1 MSKVEFALRVK
12 QALHDL
18 PPEIKKLLDELDVP
32 NAPTP
37 QPTKDEDGRDEV
49 EWHTGRFLCTQSR
62 GLTAA
67 LHYTASM
74 TMRAAVESPS
84 SLTSSHLSQVPEEA
98 IERSREHLQVMATIV
113 HHRIADLW
121 DDPAAEGVEP
131 PLIGGVL

>member
-18 PPEIKKLLDELDVP
+18 PPEVKKLLDELDVP

-62 GLTAA
+62 GLTES
-67 LHYTASM
+67 ASLYGFDDD
-74 TMRAAVESPS
+74 ESRS
-84 SLTSSHLSQVPEEA
+84 GVAFFFDFESFVP
-98 IERSREHLQVMATIV
+98 RS
-113 HHRIADLW
+113 
-121 DDPAAEGVEP
+121 
-131 PLIGGVL
+131 GGGYRKIT